1 MELRNR
7 LLDGTKALFTAAGC
21 VVLAASWQAAHAAEW
36 KDGKLL
42 PLESG
47 FPNKPL
53 VLMVIDEPGSSDSV
67 YATQLVEAANK
78 LSPQPIKIEHRQD
91 FSNFGTWEGL
101 AWVRDQGELG
111 NEGYISFVYTLQGGV
126 IDLLVIDMKSEVGVG
141 LDDLNAVIGTEQQ
154 PYVIHQRSDAPWGD
168 TLEDFVEYAKEN
180 PGKVRHITGGP
191 GGGQDAAMQYWVR
204 QLGIEVN
211 DIIGGGSGERA
222 LAVAAGEGDV
232 TVSPVD
238 VLLPHYQAGKV
249 EPLMLSGKNPVPEL
263 FQGVPNAAEVG
274 IENDP
279 FDQTRAIAVSPE
291 VPEENREWLFELF
304 KAASEDADYQAKRK
318 QVPGLTT
325 LVLESDE
332 LRALAETG
340 YEAGL
345 PIMKELGVYWGDQ

>member
-1 MELRNR
+1 MKLRNR
-7 LLDGTKALFTAAGC
+7 FLCATKTLATAAAL
-21 VVLAASWQAAHAAEW
+21 VTVAAGWQAADAVEW

-111 NEGYISFVYTLQGGV
+111 TEGYISFVYTLQGGV
-126 IDLLVIDMKSEVGVG
+126 IDLLVIDMKSEVGVD

-154 PYVIHQRSDAPWGD
+154 PFVIHQRSDAPWGD
-168 TLEDFVEYAKEN
+168 TLEEFIAYAKEN
-180 PGKVRHITGGP
+180 PDTVRHVTGGP
-191 GGGQDAAMQYWVR
+191 GGGQDAAMQFWVR
-204 QLGIEVN
+204 QLGIDVK

-238 VLLPHYQAGKV
+238 VLLPHHQAGKV

-263 FQGVPNAAEVG
+263 FEKVPNAAMVG

-279 FDQTRAIAVSPE
+279 FDQTRAIAVAPE

-304 KAASEDADYQAKRK
+304 KAASEDPDYLAKRH

-325 LVLESDE
+325 LVLDSAD
-332 LRALAETG
+332 LRELAEQG
-340 YEAGL
+340 YAAGL